1 VEEDNIDNSK
11 NMEKMIQ
18 DKKKGLKE
26 TKTDEFSGKLTFL
39 PEYNL
44 EAKKA
49 DKIYNMTSILSN
61 EDFDL
66 LDISEF

>member
-1 VEEDNIDNSK
+1 MEEDNIDNSK

-49 DKIYNMTSILSN
+49 DKIYLK
-61 EDFDL
+61 
-66 LDISEF
+66 